1 MSIVKSPI
9 LIREQRKLFN
19 SSIQIFFTR
28 LRIIRE
34 ENIRLFIR
42 FFWYFKFCL
51 QKRDENIFSGN
62 YALSDLTIRNPL
74 CTVVP
79 QFFAMPVHS
88 ISRKITTF
96 LCSSLI
102 QSVQSL
108 EVDDNCIFVE
118 ILAKGT
124 EGFSLATRLTHLR
137 IALWHLFHC
146 IDLLNHIGS

>member
-1 MSIVKSPI
+1 M
-9 LIREQRKLFN
+9 
-19 SSIQIFFTR
+19 
-28 LRIIRE
+28 
-34 ENIRLFIR
+34 
-42 FFWYFKFCL
+42 
-51 QKRDENIFSGN
+51 
-62 YALSDLTIRNPL
+62 LSDLTIRNPL

-79 QFFAMPVHS
+79 QFFAMPVDS
-88 ISRKITTF
+88 IGRKITAF

-137 IALWHLFHC
+137 IGLWNLFTC
-146 IDLLNHIGS
+146 IDLLNHIGSQLQSFTVTVACVSDYDPPDGCGLRRVSLISLTDISIDLLT